1 MEFILRNYPDSP
13 GVYLMKDAT
22 GRIIYVGKAISLRKR
37 LSSYFRTNADHGPKT
52 RALVAKIDHIDVLL
66 VSTEKE
72 ALLLEESLIKQHRPR
87 YNIVLRDDKRYML
100 FRLDKSSDFPRLTLT
115 RTVLRDGSAYF
126 GPFASASA
134 ARATQK
140 LVGSIFRLRKCSD
153 RMFKNRVRP
162 CLYHQLGQCLAPC
175 VLPIDRGQYREM
187 VTQVEQF
194 LSGRSHS
201 LVRELRNRMEE
212 ASHALRFEEAAL
224 LRDQIA
230 AIDAT
235 LESQASVLR
244 DSLDRDVIALVQ
256 LPEGIGVGVLFVRGG
271 KLLEQKTFHWAG
283 LDMAEAPDALESFL
297 AQFYSNER
305 YIPARVVLSHP
316 LHALADAAE
325 DVPEAAADDAPGET
339 QHGMQPVA
347 PLSPPEG
354 VVADAAG
361 SGEAARAVPEVIT
374 PDAKTGALAEV
385 LSERRGGPCRLGAPR
400 GADERRLMDMA
411 ANLARTAN
419 RSDGAQDV
427 ASVLEHA
434 LGLATPPARIECV
447 DISHLGGTGVRA
459 GLVVF
464 EQGEPRKE
472 DYRAYAL
479 PGAEGTG
486 DDYAALAQWAK
497 RRAESGPPWPDLLLI
512 DGGRG
517 QLAAVTAALA
527 EAMPETPIEC
537 ASIAKGPSRR
547 AGELE
552 DRVFRPG
559 RRNPVALRPG
569 SPALLFLQK
578 VRDAAHRF
586 VIGRGRAATKKRSLA
601 GELISLPGIGPKT
614 ARLLFDHFGA
624 IAAIKAA
631 DESALANVPG
641 LGAKRA
647 AKIRH
652 ALDVQNPPPPAQ
664 EN

>member
-1 MEFILRNYPDSP
+1 MEFIPKNYPDSP
-13 GVYLMKDAT
+13 GVYLMKDAS

-37 LSSYFRTNADHGPKT
+37 LSSYFRASADHGPKT
-52 RALVAKIDHIDVLL
+52 RALVAKIRHIDFLL

-87 YNIVLRDDKRYML
+87 YNVVLRDDKRSLL

-115 RTVLRDGSAYF
+115 RVVVRDGSVYF

-140 LVGSIFRLRKCSD
+140 LVGLIFPLRKCSD

-175 VLPIDRGQYREM
+175 VLPVDRAQYHEM
-187 VTQVEQF
+187 VAQVEQF
-194 LSGRSHS
+194 LAGRSRA
-201 LVRELRNRMEE
+201 LVRELRRRMDE
-212 ASHALRFEEAAL
+212 ASHELRFEAAAQ
-224 LRDQIA
+224 LRDQIK

-244 DSLDRDVIALVQ
+244 DSLDRDVIALAQ
-256 LPEGIGVGVLFVRGG
+256 LPEGLGVGMLFVRGG

-283 LDMAEAPDALESFL
+283 LGMADAPDALESFL
-297 AQFYSNER
+297 AQFYSQER
-305 YIPARVVLSHP
+305 YIPGRIVLSHP
-316 LHALADAAE
+316 LRSEPEESGADAAAEFRDAAE
-325 DVPEAAADDAPGET
+325 DVEAEDAASVANAAAEPPAPAAAATESGAE
-339 QHGMQPVA
+339 GGPG
-347 PLSPPEG
+347 SP
-354 VVADAAG
+354 
-361 SGEAARAVPEVIT
+361 
-374 PDAKTGALAEV
+374 LAEV
-385 LSERRGGPCRLGAPR
+385 LSERRGGPCRLAAPR
-400 GADERRLMDMA
+400 GDDERRLMDMA

-419 RSDGAQDV
+419 RTDGAQDV
-427 ASVLEHA
+427 AAVLEQA
-434 LGLATPPARIECV
+434 LGLAAPPARVECV
-447 DISHLGGTGVRA
+447 DISHLGGSGVRA

-464 EQGEPRKE
+464 ERGEARKE
-472 DYRAYAL
+472 DYRAYKL
-479 PGAEGTG
+479 PAAEGTG
-486 DDYAALAQWAK
+486 DDYAALAQWAV

-517 QLAAVTAALA
+517 QLAAVVAALA
-527 EAMPETPIEC
+527 EALPDAPIEC

-559 RRNPVALRPG
+559 RRNPVALKPG
-569 SPALLFLQK
+569 SPALLFLQR

-586 VIGRGRAATKKRSLA
+586 VIGRGRAATKKRSLT

-614 ARLLFDHFGA
+614 VRLLFDRFDT

-631 DESALANVPG
+631 DVAALAQVPG
-641 LGAKRA
+641 LGEKRA
-647 AKIRH
+647 AKLRA
-652 ALDVQNPPPPAQ
+652 ALDALDAPAAPPKD
-664 EN
+664 